1 MLILAIN
8 PGSTSLKLSISED
21 DKELKR
27 MTVEFD
33 PAELEK
39 CTTRELAQEYRFK
52 TVMAFLESENY
63 KPEDFDCVVSR
74 GGVIGNVK
82 AGAYRINKDMLQYIV
97 DTPVRPH
104 SIGVSIA
111 YNLMEPLGRPAFIY
125 DAVSADEW
133 EPMYKLTG
141 IKGKMKPTFQHTL
154 NTRRVAFEMAKR
166 LGKDFNEIN
175 VLVSHLGGGIDATFY
190 KHGRIVESLGYNDLG
205 FSPERCGALFFDE
218 VVKLTKEL
226 TDEELYAMNHG
237 KGGLKSL
244 LGTTSVK
251 EVEERIDAGDKE
263 AEMVLECMAHRVA
276 QTLACGAV
284 DMKGDVDAIVLTGGI
299 ANSERFTNWIKERVE
314 FIAPVYIIPGE
325 MELEALTQ
333 GALRVMRG
341 EEEAK
346 EYVYIPKK

>member
-21 DKELKR
+21 TNELER

-39 CTTRELAQEYRFK
+39 CTTRELAQEYRLK
-52 TVMAFLESENY
+52 TVMAFLESHNY
-63 KPEDFDCVVSR
+63 EADDFDCVVSR

-82 AGAYRINKDMLQYIV
+82 AGAYRINEAMLQYIA
-97 DTPVRPH
+97 DTPIRPH

-111 YNLMEPLGRPAFIY
+111 YNMMNPLGKPAYIY

-141 IKGKMKPTFQHTL
+141 LKNKFKPTFQHTL
-154 NTRRVAFEMAKR
+154 NTRRVAFEIAKQ
-166 LGKDFNEIN
+166 LGKEFNEIN
-175 VLVSHLGGGIDATFY
+175 VLVSHLGGGIDATFF

-205 FSPERCGALFFDE
+205 FSPERCGGMFFDE
-218 VVKLTKEL
+218 VVKLTKEYSS
-226 TDEELYAMNHG
+226 EELYAFNHG
-237 KGGLKSL
+237 KGGLYSL

-251 EVEERIDAGDKE
+251 EVEQRIEAGDKE

-284 DMKGDVDAIVLTGGI
+284 DMCGDVDAIVLTGGI
-299 ANSERFTNWIKERVE
+299 ANSERFTNWIRERVQ
-314 FIAPVYIIPGE
+314 FIAPVYIIAGE

-346 EYVYIPKK
+346 EYIYLPQ